1 MWPRWR
7 CRSAWRK
14 KAGDCL
20 AWLPKSWRLWLG
32 DSPGTRQRIEGVSR
46 VRYDVS
52 SKPPTTIEWE
62 CFER

>member
-1 MWPRWR
+1 M
-7 CRSAWRK
+7 
-14 KAGDCL
+14 
-20 AWLPKSWRLWLG
+20 G